1 MSLAEKGL
9 AARVRRCME
18 ELALSNESLPEGR
31 RLPAACFFNL
41 AKAVPLARQEARWS
55 DKQRFLEVW
64 REHCCLGCLTLL
76 HRLPLHEGQSRTL
89 DELEQWAAA
98 FADELK
104 D

>member
-18 ELALSNESLPEGR
+18 ELALSNESLPEVR

-64 REHCCLGCLTLL
+64 REHCSLGCLTMLR
-76 HRLPLHEGQSRTL
+76 RLPLHDGQLRTI
-89 DELEQWAAA
+89 DELEEWATV
-98 FADELK
+98 FAEELS